1 MLIPKYDTIE
11 VFHYVEDLDFSNIE
25 LPFFSG
31 LLDEDNGI
39 SHN

>member
-1 MLIPKYDTIE
+1 MNTAE
-11 VFHYVEDLDFSNIE
+11 VFYCVEDLDFSNTG

-39 SHN
+39 AHN